1 MGILESL
8 ASGLRQAGGVVSP
21 VVGSELAKEDHENA
35 ILKRQE
41 ELQQL
46 NQRMHDER
54 EQALSGIVAPHLA
67 KGDFEGAA
75 KAAAASGVP
84 GSTKLSLDL
93 MNKIDERKAR
103 AEQAKQAR
111 DNQALQIALSFD
123 AKQSALDQQKELA
136 LSRAAD
142 QKERDAV
149 NAQFKQRDLELRERN
164 AAVMEGLKQQG
175 LDIQRI
181 QADAKKEKEVGQ
193 GVQQLSKALEKANL
207 PEADATL
214 GAVESALGKTPEL
227 AEFISGA
234 YAKVPDIAIRA
245 VPGIDAAKADE
256 IRAGRQAFNKLFN
269 ITLKNRSGSAVTNQ
283 ELDRLKQ
290 EFATGMF
297 KTPKQL
303 ADAVAQARNIIQ
315 KHYASVSAGYGAD
328 VLNAYNKNVK
338 DMGGRIVLEP
348 SASNANSDI
357 DALIDKYTK

>member
-214 GAVESALGKTPEL
+214 GAVESALGQNPGVSRVHQRR
-227 AEFISGA
+227 IRQGA
-234 YAKVPDIAIRA
+234 GYRHSCGA
-245 VPGIDAAKADE
+245 GIDAAKADE